1 MVLRIFILIFVLVS
15 LAKVAVVFRRGQLRR
30 GPLVLWG
37 VLWLGIALVALIPDL
52 SSRLARYLG
61 VGRGADLV
69 VYGSIL
75 FLFYIVF
82 RLVIKQSYLEREIAD
97 LAGAAAIREANKKYD
112 QNRR

>member
-15 LAKVAVVFRRGQLRR
+15 LAKVAVAFRRGQ
-30 GPLVLWG
+30 LVLWG